1 LKTNDL
7 QAESETQAD
16 IEWEEANININ
27 DHQTTPE
34 PHKVSPPPPRYNC
47 YGYRYKQQ
55 QNKML
60 TGDNLALFLNSD
72 PAIVDKYRRAYQ
84 LSAAVDSTSDGGGP
98 SVTMEEDGSLRG
110 LGNAVLSSRIYR
122 VKSAT
127 RCKALRRRQ
136 QARRKPPS
144 SGIDCESEGEEE
156 RLADSTLVA
165 PFLPAIFEM

>member
-16 IEWEEANININ
+16 IEWEEANIN
-27 DHQTTPE
+27 DHETTPE
-34 PHKVSPPPPRYNC
+34 PHKESPPPPLYNS

-72 PAIVDKYRRAYQ
+72 PAIVDKYRRAYEQ
-84 LSAAVDSTSDGGGP
+84 SAAVDSTKSDGGP

-122 VKSAT
+122 VKSAA

-144 SGIDCESEGEEE
+144 GGIDCESEGEEE
-156 RLADSTLVA
+156 RLADSTIVA
-165 PFLPAIFEM
+165 PLLPAFFEM